1 MATVCTES
9 TANVATE
16 PSLRVTDTRSPAR
29 SRGSCLKTPSPYLP
43 TVTWPR
49 ITDGP
54 VWPGVGEPSYQ
65 PAGACAAIGGTAT
78 SPSASS
84 PRDITAVSTPI
95 SGMRSRSGSERA
107 MARTATGCGAA
118 AVVPGDAE
126 DTAPLEDGSRAG
138 AVGAQPQMSVRAAE
152 VSAIAVA
159 VR

>member
-1 MATVCTES
+1 
-9 TANVATE
+9 
-16 PSLRVTDTRSPAR
+16 
-29 SRGSCLKTPSPYLP
+29 
-43 TVTWPR
+43 
-49 ITDGP
+49 
-54 VWPGVGEPSYQ
+54 
-65 PAGACAAIGGTAT
+65 
-78 SPSASS
+78 
-84 PRDITAVSTPI
+84 
-95 SGMRSRSGSERA
+95 